1 MRTFRQFLAV
11 ATLAVL
17 LPFALAQ
24 TVSVP
29 KQAGPA
35 PTVVGAPAKGALVD
49 INTATADELKALP
62 GIGDVYSKKII
73 AGRPYTA
80 KNQLV
85 SRGIVPQATYDK
97 VSAMIIAKHPA
108 KQ

>member
-1 MRTFRQFLAV
+1 MRTLRQLLAT
-11 ATLAVL
+11 ATLAIVAT
-17 LPFALAQ
+17 FALAQ

-35 PTVVGAPAKGALVD
+35 PTTATTPAKTALVD

-108 KQ
+108 K